1 MPMTNTGWVHGLKT
15 TLIALKKYTCCWVM
29 STAPRTLV
37 WLRAAVAGLLFTV
50 LAGCS
55 TLSLNS
61 PPPDVTPRYAYVTD
75 SAAGQVLGYTV
86 NSSTGALTPLGSFA
100 VNTGPS
106 SIGGDATGA
115 IVYVANADGTV
126 SGFIVNAGTGAL
138 QPVAGTFIAGTR
150 PISIAVDPHDRFVYV
165 ANAGSNDV
173 SGFHETAATGV
184 LTPLTSSFPLSG
196 TPSRIIID
204 PSGRFVYVTE
214 GAGTAVFIINAD
226 ASLTLQQT
234 VPPANTAAT
243 AIAVEPHLHFA
254 YITDNQTGVT
264 AYAVESSTG
273 KLTAIS
279 GATFA
284 SGTAPVAVVADPTG
298 SFLYVANSGSGDI
311 AAFVINSNGF
321 LTPAGARQSLASA
334 PVDLATD
341 PSGKF
346 VFALS
351 PSGVTGFAIGS
362 GGGLSPAGTTTA
374 GTNPSAVTVLP

>member
-1 MPMTNTGWVHGLKT
+1 
-15 TLIALKKYTCCWVM
+15 M
-29 STAPRTLV
+29 STVPRTLV

-75 SAAGQVLGYTV
+75 SAAGQILGFTV
-86 NSSTGALTPLGSFA
+86 NSSTGALTPLGSFT
-100 VNTGPS
+100 VGTGPT

-115 IVYVANADGTV
+115 IVYVANSDGTV
-126 SGFIVNAGTGAL
+126 SGFIVKAGTGAL

-196 TPSRIIID
+196 TPSRIVID

-214 GAGTAVFIINAD
+214 ASAGTAVFIINAD

-234 VPPANTAAT
+234 VPPANTAST
-243 AIAVEPHLHFA
+243 AIAVEPRLHFA

-264 AYAVESSTG
+264 AYAVDSTTG

-284 SGTAPVAVVADPTG
+284 SGTAPVAVVADASG
-298 SFLYVANSGSGDI
+298 SFLYVANSGSRDL

-321 LTPAGARQSLASA
+321 LTPSGARQSLASA
-334 PVDLATD
+334 PVDVAVD

-346 VFALS
+346 VYALTR
-351 PSGVTGFAIGS
+351 TGIFGFTIGS
-362 GGGLSPAGTTTA
+362 GGVLSPAGTTAA
-374 GTNPSAVTVLP
+374 GTALSAVTVLP